1 MLNVLNVFL
10 YGFITL
16 ITLISVAN
24 IFNTVS
30 TSISLRTR
38 EFAMLRSVGMTKQS
52 LNRMLR
58 FESMFY
64 GMKALIWGIPISVLI
79 EFLMYGGLSRN
90 FSFGFY
96 LPVVPLVIVVLA
108 IFVIV
113 GLTMLYSASKV
124 KKANIISILTRKIY
138 RNLLWGEKAS
148 KGKRRIIKIRR
159 FGLS

>member
-64 GMKALIWGIPISVLI
+64 GMKALIWGIPISILI

-108 IFVIV
+108 HLCDCGAYHAVFRVE
-113 GLTMLYSASKV
+113 SK
-124 KKANIISILTRKIY
+124 KKRTSSQSLRRKIY

-148 KGKRRIIKIRR
+148 KGS
-159 FGLS
+159 GGSL